1 MNKKKII
8 IASLVVVGLVFLIL
22 DFLSYKV
29 NKIVKDLLINK
40 GKEVLCQQVSVG
52 NIDTSI
58 LGSSIKISNIE
69 IRNLEGFKN
78 KNIIQIKNINTDF
91 DLKSVFTNN
100 IIINSVNIEGANLY
114 YELILDKKDIKDNV
128 SAFKAC
134 QKADD
139 KKINDKK
146 VEDAKTDVK
155 AQSKSDLISKK
166 DNKNFIVKQL
176 ILNNISLKVSSEF
189 LDISKDINLNKMS
202 FKNVGNVETA
212 NKFKDVLKMIFENV
226 LLSINNEIIQ
236 GDLKDKIKN
245 KLKNLRTKISP
256 ESFKKLEKN
265 FR

>member
-8 IASLVVVGLVFLIL
+8 IFSLVVAGLVFLIL

-52 NIDTSI
+52 SINTSI
-58 LGSSIKISNIE
+58 LSSSIKISNIE

-134 QKADD
+134 QKTDD

-146 VEDAKTDVK
+146 VEDSKIDVK
-155 AQSKSDLISKK
+155 VQSKSDLISKK
-166 DNKNFIVKQL
+166 DNKIFIVKQL
-176 ILNNISLKVSSEF
+176 VLNNTSLKVSSEF

-202 FKNVGNVETA
+202 FSNIGNAETA

>member
-8 IASLVVVGLVFLIL
+8 IFSLVVGGLVFLIL

-52 NIDTSI
+52 NIETSI

-69 IRNLEGFKN
+69 IRNFEGFKD

-100 IIINSVNIEGANLY
+100 IIINSVNIEGTNLY

-128 SAFKAC
+128 STFKAC
-134 QKADD
+134 QKTDD

-146 VEDAKTDVK
+146 VEDSKIDVK
-155 AQSKSDLISKK
+155 VQSKSDLISKK
-166 DNKNFIVKQL
+166 DNKIFIVKQFV
-176 ILNNISLKVSSEF
+176 LNNTSLKVSSEF

-202 FKNVGNVETA
+202 FSNIGNADTA

-256 ESFKKLEKN
+256 ESFKKLEKS

>member
-8 IASLVVVGLVFLIL
+8 ISFLVIVGLIFLIL

-29 NKIVKDLLINK
+29 NKIVKDVLVNK
-40 GKEVLCQQVSVG
+40 GKDVLCQQVVVG

-100 IIINSVNIEGANLY
+100 IVVNSINIDGASLY
-114 YELILDKKDIKDNV
+114 YELILDKKDMKDNV
-128 SAFKAC
+128 SEFKAC
-134 QKADD
+134 QKP
-139 KKINDKK
+139 NDKK
-146 VEDAKTDVK
+146 VEDKVPAKPEQTN
-155 AQSKSDLISKK
+155 KK
-166 DNKNFIVKQL
+166 DNKTFVVKQL
-176 ILNNISLKVSSEF
+176 VLNNTSLKVSSEF
-189 LDISKDINLNKMS
+189 LDITKDINLNKMS
-202 FKNVGNVETA
+202 FNNVGNAETA
-212 NKFKDVLKMIFENV
+212 NKFKDVLKMIFDNV

-245 KLKNLRTKISP
+245 KLKNLRTKMSP
-256 ESFKKLEKN
+256 ESYRKLEKS

>member
-8 IASLVVVGLVFLIL
+8 ISFLVIAGLIFLIL

-29 NKIVKDLLINK
+29 NKIVKDVLINK
-40 GKEVLCQQVSVG
+40 GKDVLCQQVVVG

-78 KNIIQIKNINTDF
+78 KNIIQIKNINADF

-134 QKADD
+134 QKTDD

-146 VEDAKTDVK
+146 VEDSKIDVK
-155 AQSKSDLISKK
+155 VQSKSDLISKK
-166 DNKNFIVKQL
+166 DNKIFIVKQL
-176 ILNNISLKVSSEF
+176 VLNNTSLKVYSEF

-202 FKNVGNVETA
+202 FSNIGNADTA

>member
-8 IASLVVVGLVFLIL
+8 IFFLVILGLVFLIL

-40 GKEVLCQQVSVG
+40 GKDVLCQQIIVG

-100 IIINSVNIEGANLY
+100 IVINSINIEGANLY
-114 YELILDKKDIKDNV
+114 YELTLDKKDIKDNV
-128 SAFKAC
+128 SLLKLC
-134 QKADD
+134 QANDDKKADD
-139 KKINDKK
+139 K
-146 VEDAKTDVK
+146 T
-155 AQSKSDLISKK
+155 QSKSDQINKK
-166 DNKNFIVKQL
+166 VNKTFVVKQL
-176 ILNNISLKVSSEF
+176 VLNSTLLKVSSEF
-189 LDISKDINLNKMS
+189 LDINKDINLNKMS
-202 FKNVGNVETA
+202 FNNVGNGETA

-226 LLSINNEIIQ
+226 LLGINNEIAQ
-236 GDLKDKIKN
+236 GDLKEKIKN
-245 KLKNLRTKISP
+245 KLKILRTKISAD
-256 ESFKKLEKN
+256 SFKKLEKT
-265 FR
+265 FK

>member
-8 IASLVVVGLVFLIL
+8 ISFLVIAGLIFLIL

-29 NKIVKDLLINK
+29 NKIVKDVLVNK
-40 GKEVLCQQVSVG
+40 GKDVLCQQVVVG

-100 IIINSVNIEGANLY
+100 IVVNSINIDGASLY
-114 YELILDKKDIKDNV
+114 YELILDKKDMKDNV
-128 SAFKAC
+128 SEFKAC
-134 QKADD
+134 QKP
-139 KKINDKK
+139 NDKK
-146 VEDAKTDVK
+146 VEDKVPAKPEQTN
-155 AQSKSDLISKK
+155 KK
-166 DNKNFIVKQL
+166 DNKTFVVKQL
-176 ILNNISLKVSSEF
+176 VLNNTSLKVSSEF
-189 LDISKDINLNKMS
+189 LDITKDINLNKMS
-202 FKNVGNVETA
+202 FNNVGNAETA
-212 NKFKDVLKMIFENV
+212 NKFKDVLKMIFDNV
-226 LLSINNEIIQ
+226 FLSINNEIIQ

-245 KLKNLRTKISP
+245 KLKNLRTKMSP
-256 ESFKKLEKN
+256 ESYRKLEKS